1 MYVGSM
7 DQGKKQGKGRLYDA
21 DKDEIYEGDFT
32 NGNRQGDGKIF
43 KRTGEVIK
51 GDFRNNFMEGSFTL
65 ICTLSKTE
73 TDKIFKNARRTND
86 IYITVN
92 KTGQQ
97 KVNNVLN

>member
-7 DQGKKQGKGRLYDA
+7 DQGKRQGKGRLYEA

-43 KRTGEVIK
+43 KRTGEVLK

-65 ICTLSKTE
+65 IITLSKLE

-97 KVNNVLN
+97 KVNNVFN